1 MYHGLLHLGEMA
13 RGDRASKYWVREES
27 FRAQLSLIAREG
39 RRVARL
45 ADLWSRDSRGAD
57 VGSSAVITFDDGRS
71 SDYEVAFPALQA
83 SAAGADFFVNTSEV
97 GRPGYLTWPQIAEM
111 RRGGCSFNSHSHD
124 HVALV
129 GLSRSDLRDQLERSK
144 RVLEDRLG
152 EAVGFLAVPYGFVNR
167 HVLAMAR
174 EVGYRAVCTSR
185 YWPSQPGRS
194 PINRIAVDRDTTLDR
209 MADLLRGQWLRF
221 MSPATRAGLGYL
233 PKRILLRW
241 QPERLGVR
249 VLGAGK

>member
-1 MYHGLLHLGEMA
+1 MYHGLFHSGETA
-13 RGDRASKYWVREES
+13 RDGRASKYWVREES
-27 FRAQLSLIAREG
+27 FRAHLGLIAREG
-39 RRVARL
+39 RRVTRL
-45 ADLWSRDSRGAD
+45 GDLWSRGSRGVD
-57 VGSSAVITFDDGRS
+57 DRCPAVITFDDGRA

-83 SAAGADFFVNTSEV
+83 SAAGADFFVNTSAV
-97 GRPGYLTWPQIAEM
+97 GRAGYLTWAQIAEM

-129 GLSRSDLRDQLERSK
+129 GLPRDALRSQLERSK

-167 HVLAMAR
+167 HVIAMAR

-185 YWPSQPGRS
+185 YWPSQPGRN
-194 PINRIAVDRDTTLDR
+194 PINRIAVDRDTTLDQL
-209 MADLLRGQWLRF
+209 AALLRGQWLPF
-221 MSPATRAGLGYL
+221 MTSVTRAGLGYL

-249 VLGAGK
+249 VLGAGG